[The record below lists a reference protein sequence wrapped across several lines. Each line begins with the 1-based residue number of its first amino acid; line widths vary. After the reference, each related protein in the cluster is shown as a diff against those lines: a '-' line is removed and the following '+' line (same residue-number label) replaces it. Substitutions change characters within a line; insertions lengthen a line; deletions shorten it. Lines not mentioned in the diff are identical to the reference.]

1 MYRWTDC
8 FCQVPYPVVTFSAQL
23 DCLLLS
29 GPLLSV
35 LWSLSVHSWT
45 AFVRSL
51 TLWSLSCTDGLT
63 AFVRSLTL
71 WSLSVHSWTAF
82 ARSLTLWSL
91 SCTAGLTAFVRSLTL
106 WSLSCT
112 AGLSAFVRSLTL
124 WSLLVHSWAVC
135 FCQVPYPVVT
145 ISAQLDCLLLSGPL
159 PCGHYQCTAGLSAFV
174 RSLTLLSLS
183 VHSWTV
189 CFCQVPYP
197 VVTISAQLDCL
208 LLSGHSPCCHF
219 QCTAES
225 GKPCDDCQCF
235 PHTLTMWSLSLHS
248 WSIKRAPN
256 LHTLRILSE
265 LLHWQLIWALSRP
278 Q

>member
-1 MYRWTDC
+1 MHSWTVC
-8 FCQVPYPVVTFSAQL
+8 FCQVTYPVVTLSAQL

-29 GPLLSV
+29 RHLPCGHFHAQLDCLLLSGHLPCGHFQCTAGLSAFV
-35 LWSLSVHSWT
+35 RSLTLWSLSVHSWT

-106 WSLSCT
+106 WSL
-112 AGLSAFVRSLTL
+112 
-124 WSLLVHSWAVC
+124 LVHSWAVC

-145 ISAQLDCLLLSGPL
+145 ISAQLGCLLLSGPL

-174 RSLTLLSLS
+174 RSLTLWSLS
-183 VHSWTV
+183 VHSWV
-189 CFCQVPYP
+189 
-197 VVTISAQLDCL
+197 
-208 LLSGHSPCCHF
+208 
-219 QCTAES
+219 
-225 GKPCDDCQCF
+225 
-235 PHTLTMWSLSLHS
+235 
-248 WSIKRAPN
+248 R
-256 LHTLRILSE
+256 
-265 LLHWQLIWALSRP
+265 
-278 Q
+278 